1 MSNWFNTVTKKTDSI
16 LEKIKEHPFII
27 ELMDGTLSKEVF
39 QFYVNQDSLYLSE
52 YKKTLAQLSIK
63 CTEAN
68 DTQFFLDSA
77 TGIIL
82 VEDELH
88 QVFLNKEHF
97 NTEPS
102 PSCELYT
109 SYMSRIANN
118 HSLEEGL
125 AVILPCFTIYKEIGD
140 YILANQT
147 NKNNNPYQNWI
158 NTYASEDFANAV
170 LNAIEITNRY
180 AEKSPEEVLNKMDL
194 AFIKASKLEWMFWD
208 SAYNKETW
216 KI

>member
-1 MSNWFNTVTKKTDSI
+1 MSNWFNTVTIKTGSI

-63 CTEAN
+63 CAEAN
-68 DTQFFLDSA
+68 DTQFFLNAA

-97 NTEPS
+97 NNEPS

-109 SYMSRIANN
+109 GYMSRIANN

-125 AVILPCFTIYKEIGD
+125 AVTLPCFTIYKEIGD

-147 NKNNNPYQNWI
+147 NKDNNPYQSWI

-180 AEKSPEEVLNKMDL
+180 AEKAPEEVLNQMDL
-194 AFIKASKLEWMFWD
+194 AFIKASKLEWLFWD

>member
-1 MSNWFNTVTKKTDSI
+1 MSNWFHAVTIKTEPI

-27 ELMDGTLSKEVF
+27 KLMDGTLSKEVF

-52 YKKTLAQLSIK
+52 YKKTLAQLSVK
-63 CTEAN
+63 CSEAK
-68 DTQFFLDSA
+68 DTRFFLDAAS
-77 TGIIL
+77 GVID
-82 VEDELH
+82 VENELH
-88 QVFLNKEHF
+88 QIFLDKEDF

-109 SYMSRIANN
+109 SYMSRIVNN

-125 AVILPCFTIYKEIGD
+125 AAILPCFTIYKEIGD
-140 YILANQT
+140 YIVANQT
-147 NKNNNPYQNWI
+147 NKDNNPYQNWI
-158 NTYASEDFANAV
+158 KTYASEDFANAV
-170 LNAIEITNRY
+170 NRAIEITNRY
-180 AEKSPEEVLNKMDL
+180 AEKAPKEVLKKMDV
-194 AFIKASKLEWMFWD
+194 AFIKTSKLEWLFWD

>member
-1 MSNWFNTVTKKTDSI
+1 MSNWFNTVTIKTDAI

-52 YKKTLAQLSIK
+52 YKKTLAQLSIR
-63 CTEAN
+63 CEEAS
-68 DTQFFLDSA
+68 DTQFFLDAA
-77 TGIIL
+77 TGIIV

-97 NTEPS
+97 NNEPS
-102 PSCELYT
+102 PSCELYAG
-109 SYMSRIANN
+109 YMSRIANN

-147 NKNNNPYQNWI
+147 NKDSNPYQNWI

-170 LNAIEITNRY
+170 LNAIEITNRH
-180 AEKSPEEVLNKMDL
+180 AEKAPEEVLSKMDL
-194 AFIKASKLEWMFWD
+194 AFIKTSKLEWMFWD
-208 SAYNKETW
+208 SAYTKETW

>member
-1 MSNWFNTVTKKTDSI
+1 MSNWFNTVTIKTEAI

-39 QFYVNQDSLYLSE
+39 QFYVKQDSLYLSE

-63 CTEAN
+63 CTAAN
-68 DTQFFLDSA
+68 DTQFFLDAA
-77 TGIIL
+77 TGIIQ

-97 NTEPS
+97 NNEPS

-109 SYMSRIANN
+109 GYMSRIANN
-118 HSLEEGL
+118 HSIEEGL

-147 NKNNNPYQNWI
+147 NKDNNPYQNWI
-158 NTYASEDFANAV
+158 QTYASEDFANAV

-180 AEKSPEEVLNKMDL
+180 AEKAPEEVLNKMDL
-194 AFIKASKLEWMFWD
+194 AFIKSSKMEWMFWN
-208 SAYNKETW
+208 SAYNKEAW

>member
-1 MSNWFNTVTKKTDSI
+1 MSNWFNTVTIKTDAI

-63 CTEAN
+63 CAEAN
-68 DTQFFLDSA
+68 DTQFFLNAA

-97 NTEPS
+97 NNEPS

-109 SYMSRIANN
+109 GYMSRIANN

-147 NKNNNPYQNWI
+147 NKDSNPYQNWI

-170 LNAIEITNRY
+170 LNAIEITNRH
-180 AEKSPEEVLNKMDL
+180 AEKAPEEVLNKMDL
-194 AFIKASKLEWMFWD
+194 AFIKTSKLEWMFWD
-208 SAYNKETW
+208 SAYTKETW

>member
-158 NTYASEDFANAV
+158 NTYASEDFSNAV
-170 LNAIEITNRY
+170 LNALEITNRY
-180 AEKSPEEVLNKMDL
+180 AQKAPEKLLAKMDL

-208 SAYNKETW
+208 SAYKKETW

>member
-1 MSNWFNTVTKKTDSI
+1 MSNWFDRVTIKTDSI
-16 LEKIKEHPFII
+16 LEKIKQHPFIT

-52 YKKTLAQLSIK
+52 YKKTLAQLSDK
-63 CTEAN
+63 CSEAN

-77 TGIIL
+77 TGIIN

-88 QVFLNKEHF
+88 KVFLNKEHF
-97 NTEPS
+97 NNEPS

-109 SYMSRIANN
+109 GYMSRIVNN

-140 YILANQT
+140 YVLANQT
-147 NKNNNPYQNWI
+147 NKDKNPYQDWI
-158 NTYASEDFANAV
+158 QTYVSEDFANAV
-170 LNAIEITNRY
+170 RGAIEITNRY
-180 AEKSPEEVLNKMDL
+180 AAKAPEEVLNEMDV
-194 AFIKASKLEWMFWD
+194 AFIKASKLEWIFWD
-208 SAYNKETW
+208 SAYNKEAW

>member
-1 MSNWFNTVTKKTDSI
+1 MSNWFNTVTIKTDSI

-27 ELMDGTLSKEVF
+27 ELMDGTLSKEIF

-63 CTEAN
+63 CAAAN
-68 DTQFFLDSA
+68 DTQFFLDAA

-88 QVFLNKEHF
+88 QVFLNKEYF
-97 NTEPS
+97 NKEPS

-109 SYMSRIANN
+109 GYMSRIANN
-118 HSLEEGL
+118 HSIEEGL

-147 NKNNNPYQNWI
+147 NKDNNPYQNWI
-158 NTYASEDFANAV
+158 QTYASEDFANAV

-180 AEKSPEEVLNKMDL
+180 AEKAPEEVLNKMDL
-194 AFIKASKLEWMFWD
+194 AFIKSSKLEWMFWD
-208 SAYNKETW
+208 SAYNKEAW

>member
-1 MSNWFNTVTKKTDSI
+1 MSNWFNTATIKTDEI

-63 CTEAN
+63 CEEAN
-68 DTQFFLDSA
+68 DTQFFLDAA

-88 QVFLNKEHF
+88 QVFLNEEHF
-97 NTEPS
+97 NNEPS

-109 SYMSRIANN
+109 GYMSRIANN

-147 NKNNNPYQNWI
+147 NKDSNPYQKWI
-158 NTYASEDFANAV
+158 NTYASEDFASAV
-170 LNAIEITNRY
+170 LNAIEITNRH
-180 AEKSPEEVLNKMDL
+180 AEKAPEEVLNKMDL
-194 AFIKASKLEWMFWD
+194 AFIKTSKLEWMFWD

>member
-1 MSNWFNTVTKKTDSI
+1 MSNWFNTVTKKTDAI

-27 ELMDGTLSKEVF
+27 ELMDGTLSKDVF

-52 YKKTLAQLSIK
+52 YKKILAQLSIK
-63 CTEAN
+63 CSEMN

-77 TGIIL
+77 IGIIN
-82 VEDELH
+82 VENELH
-88 QVFLNKEHF
+88 QVFLKTDHF
-97 NTEPS
+97 NNEPS

-109 SYMSRIANN
+109 DYMSRIVNN
-118 HSLEEGL
+118 HTLEEGL
-125 AVILPCFTIYKEIGD
+125 AVVLPCFTIYKEIGD

-147 NKNNNPYQNWI
+147 NKDNNPYQNWI
-158 NTYASEDFANAV
+158 NTYAGEDFANAV

-180 AEKSPEEVLNKMDL
+180 AEKAPEELLNKMDL
-194 AFIKASKLEWMFWD
+194 AFVKASKLEWMFWD
-208 SAYNKETW
+208 SAYNKEAW

>member
-1 MSNWFNTVTKKTDSI
+1 MSNWFNTVTIKTDAI

-27 ELMDGTLSKEVF
+27 ELMDGTLSTEVF

-63 CTEAN
+63 CAEAN
-68 DTQFFLDSA
+68 DTQFFLNAA

-97 NTEPS
+97 NNEPS

-109 SYMSRIANN
+109 GYMSRIANN

-147 NKNNNPYQNWI
+147 NKDSNPYQNWI

-170 LNAIEITNRY
+170 LNAIEITNRH
-180 AEKSPEEVLNKMDL
+180 AEKAPEEVLNKMDL
-194 AFIKASKLEWMFWD
+194 AFIKTSKLEWMFWD
-208 SAYNKETW
+208 SAYTKETW

>member
-147 NKNNNPYQNWI
+147 NKHNNPYQNWI
-158 NTYASEDFANAV
+158 NTYASEDFSNAV
-170 LNAIEITNRY
+170 LNALEITNRY
-180 AEKSPEEVLNKMDL
+180 AQKAPEKLLAKMDL

-208 SAYNKETW
+208 SAYKKETW

>member
-1 MSNWFNTVTKKTDSI
+1 MSNWFHTVTIKTEPI

-27 ELMDGTLSKEVF
+27 ELMGGTLSKEVF

-52 YKKTLAQLSIK
+52 YKKTLAQLSVK
-63 CTEAN
+63 CEEAK
-68 DTQFFLDSA
+68 DTQFFLDASS
-77 TGIIL
+77 GIID
-82 VEDELH
+82 VENELH
-88 QVFLNKEHF
+88 QIFLNKEDF

-109 SYMSRIANN
+109 SYMSRIVNN

-125 AVILPCFTIYKEIGD
+125 AAILPCFTIYKEIGD
-140 YILANQT
+140 YIVANQK
-147 NKNNNPYQNWI
+147 NKDNNPYQNWI
-158 NTYASEDFANAV
+158 KTYASEDFANAV
-170 LNAIEITNRY
+170 SRAIEITNRY
-180 AEKSPEEVLNKMDL
+180 AEKAPKEVWKKMDV
-194 AFIKASKLEWMFWD
+194 AFIKTSKLEWLFWD

>member
-1 MSNWFNTVTKKTDSI
+1 MSNWFNTVTIKTEPI

-63 CTEAN
+63 CSDEN
-68 DTQFFLDSA
+68 DTQFFLNAA
-77 TGIIL
+77 TGIIN
-82 VEDELH
+82 VENELH
-88 QVFLNKEHF
+88 QVFLNKEQF
-97 NTEPS
+97 NNEPS

-109 SYMSRIANN
+109 DYMSRIVNN
-118 HSLEEGL
+118 KTLEEGL
-125 AVILPCFTIYKEIGD
+125 AVVLPCFTIYKEIGD
-140 YILANQT
+140 YILAHQT
-147 NKNNNPYQNWI
+147 NKDNNPYQNWI
-158 NTYASEDFANAV
+158 NTYAGEDFANAV
-170 LNAIEITNRY
+170 LNAIEITNRH
-180 AEKSPEEVLNKMDL
+180 AEKAPEEVLNKMEL

-208 SAYNKETW
+208 SSYNKEAW